1 MITLY
6 QLHWSHYVEKV
17 RWALDYKGLAWRA
30 VEVEPFS
37 KREMLHL
44 SLRKRL
50 DLDRAPREP
59 LVVERPAHLLDVVRP
74 VQLIQR
80 DQKIE

>member
-17 RWALDYKGLAWRA
+17 RWALDYKGVEWRA

-37 KREMLHL
+37 KREMRHL
-44 SLRKRL
+44 SSRTTL
-50 DLDRAPREP
+50 DSGKQLQTMPTIHDESTGAAVSDGCSGWTPRSG
-59 LVVERPAHLLDVVRP
+59 
-74 VQLIQR
+74 
-80 DQKIE
+80 